1 MEAFKK
7 MKKLA
12 IFLVFGRNR
21 ILQHLWTKEIVSK
34 SKEVKTCGMFGDNS
48 DQASFAG
55 SNDWFRQELQ

>member
-21 ILQHLWTKEIVSK
+21 ILQHLRTKEIVSK

-48 DQASFAG
+48 D
-55 SNDWFRQELQ
+55 